1 MTSEIKVDT
10 ISEQTSANGVTIDGL
25 TIKDGNIQGSPALV
39 GTTPSFTIGDG
50 GAEDTKIVFDGNA
63 LDYYIG
69 LDDSADNLIIGSGS
83 TVGSNSLI
91 TIDSD
96 GDTTFD
102 IVGGITLDADDEG
115 TISFKDG
122 GSRYGLVKKA
132 SDNFEIQSMLSDGD
146 IVFKGNDG
154 GATITALTL
163 DMSDAGTAT
172 FNHDV
177 KLGDNSKA
185 LFGAG
190 DDLEIYHDGSNSY
203 VKDAGTGNLRLEG
216 TDIRV
221 ANSGGTGDYIR
232 CTNGGATDLL
242 HNGSVKISTAS
253 GGVDVTG
260 TVTSDGA
267 SLDGAVVINESSA
280 DVDFRVEGNG
290 DANLLFVDA
299 GNDKI
304 GVGTNSPQE
313 LMHLM
318 STATAAVR
326 VSGGSNN
333 NKKVEIGY
341 NNTDGPY
348 IKAGSSG
355 VVKLQFY
362 IDNNTLAAEIR
373 DNADFYTNDG
383 TVHSLSDARVKSDI
397 NDLTDGLEIVKQL
410 KPRTFKYTSKSQFY
424 SEKNKDEIKYGF
436 VADEVEAVASQYTST
451 GTGKIDGEIV
461 DDLKSISATKMIP
474 MLVKAIQELE
484 ARITTLEG

>member
-1 MTSEIKVDT
+1 MGLELDGVNGIIK
-10 ISEQTSANGVTIDGL
+10 N
-25 TIKDGNIQGSPALV
+25 
-39 GTTPSFTIGDG
+39 TT
-50 GAEDTKIVFDGNA
+50 
-63 LDYYIG
+63 
-69 LDDSADNLIIGSGS
+69 
-83 TVGSNSLI
+83 
-91 TIDSD
+91 SD
-96 GDTTFD
+96 GD
-102 IVGGITLDADDEG
+102 V
-115 TISFKDG
+115 TI
-122 GSRYGLVKKA
+122 
-132 SDNFEIQSMLSDGD
+132 
-146 IVFKGNDG
+146 KGNDG
-154 GATITALTL
+154 GSEISLLTF
-163 DMSDAGTAT
+163 DVSAEGVAT
-172 FNHDV
+172 FNKDV

-185 LFGAG
+185 LFGA
-190 DDLEIYHDGSNSY
+190 DSDFEIYHSGTASIIREASAGNLTLAGNDVQVTNGAMNETHIDCNNNGSVDLYHNN
-203 VKDAGTGNLRLEG
+203 VKKFETTASGVDITGGFNATVGSTITTADNTDTLQLISTDADPNQGPNLRLYRNNDSNANDDILGQISFDGRNNNSQDVEYAFIRSFAG
-216 TDIRV
+216 AITDGSENGVLDFRTIV
-221 ANSGGTGDYIR
+221 GGTER
-232 CTNGGATDLL
+232 NR
-242 HNGSVKISTAS
+242 ISMDPSST
-253 GGVDVTG
+253 T
-260 TVTSDGA
+260 
-267 SLDGAVVINESSA
+267 INEEGI
-280 DVDFRVEGNG
+280 DLDFRVESNGN
-290 DANLLFVDA
+290 ANMLFVDA

-348 IKAGSSG
+348 IKSGSSG

-436 VADEVEAVASQYTST
+436 VADEVEAVASQYTSI
-451 GTGKIDGEIV
+451 GTGKLDGETV

-484 ARITTLEG
+484 ARITALEG